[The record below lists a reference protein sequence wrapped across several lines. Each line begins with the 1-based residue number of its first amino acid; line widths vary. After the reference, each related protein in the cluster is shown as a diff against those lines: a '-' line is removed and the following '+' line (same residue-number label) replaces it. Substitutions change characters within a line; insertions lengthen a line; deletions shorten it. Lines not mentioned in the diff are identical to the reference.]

1 MDYRGKFMVKPGEEV
16 KLSKIDP
23 DETFKTDKDAETLEL
38 TAKYTKELT
47 ELQNHLYA
55 ENRHSLLIVLQ
66 GMDAA
71 GKDGVINH
79 VLAPLNP
86 NQQNQRI
93 NTPSAPTVRLCPGMA
108 RTNFASLRTKVGLPS
123 LSRYLPQRGPR
134 IRAPMKEEMPPTM

>member
-66 GMDAA
+66 GMAA
-71 GKDGVINH
+71 SRSR
-79 VLAPLNP
+79 ARLNW
-86 NQQNQRI
+86 NWR
-93 NTPSAPTVRLCPGMA
+93 TTSCGGFTA
-108 RTNFASLRTKVGLPS
+108 RR
-123 LSRYLPQRGPR
+123 
-134 IRAPMKEEMPPTM
+134 RAKEKS

>member
-86 NQQNQRI
+86 NQQNQRMK
-93 NTPSAPTVRLCPGMA
+93 TPSAATVRL
-108 RTNFASLRTKVGLPS
+108 
-123 LSRYLPQRGPR
+123 
-134 IRAPMKEEMPPTM
+134 